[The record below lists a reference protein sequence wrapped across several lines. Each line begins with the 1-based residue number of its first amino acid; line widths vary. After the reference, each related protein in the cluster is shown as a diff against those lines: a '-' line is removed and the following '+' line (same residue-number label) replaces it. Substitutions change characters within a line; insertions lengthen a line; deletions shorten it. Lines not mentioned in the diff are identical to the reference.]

1 LIIFFPLS
9 DFTENQQMIVSE
21 SSMLSSSLRREWYT
35 SKSSLAAATA
45 DAVHTN
51 PEDPLDTCN
60 LVLLDSL
67 RAALVAPSLQSG
79 GRVKRQRDGDADGSR
94 RPAASG
100 ARFSRSSHQAASRA
114 SLVHHEDFLTTQNDK
129 EKRTTTQILD
139 DVVLAP
145 TMINHSAH
153 GTSGNAGSGDGLS
166 LQSGGLDSLFDT
178 SPRALLSPCFELE
191 GDDVRLVAAHIKRVD
206 RMESHRSV
214 LEIGNAATET
224 PLTESELMQ
233 REMRA
238 AMAVRKTFSRV
249 RK

>member
-1 LIIFFPLS
+1 
-9 DFTENQQMIVSE
+9 MIVSE
-21 SSMLSSSLRREWYT
+21 SSILSSSQRREWYI

-79 GRVKRQRDGDADGSR
+79 GRGKRQRDRDAEESSR
-94 RPAASG
+94 PTASS
-100 ARFSRSSHQAASRA
+100 ARFSRSSHQTAKRA
-114 SLVHHEDFLTTQNDK
+114 SQVHRADFLTTEQQVEK
-129 EKRTTTQILD
+129 EKRTTAQILD
-139 DVVLAP
+139 NVVLAP

-153 GTSGNAGSGDGLS
+153 GTSGNTGSGDALS
-166 LQSGGLDSLFDT
+166 LQSGGLESLFDT
-178 SPRALLSPCFELE
+178 APRALLSPCFELE
-191 GDDVRLVAAHIKRVD
+191 GDDLRLVAAHIKRVD

-214 LEIGNAATET
+214 LENGNAATET